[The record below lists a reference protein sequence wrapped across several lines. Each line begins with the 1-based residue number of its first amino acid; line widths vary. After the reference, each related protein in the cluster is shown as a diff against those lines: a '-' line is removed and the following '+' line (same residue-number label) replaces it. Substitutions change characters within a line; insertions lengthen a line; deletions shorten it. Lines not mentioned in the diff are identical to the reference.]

1 MIVLAGGCAPYID
14 QSRPALRAYYQGHF
28 DEAADLIKG
37 VSPRKADRLVAYLDK
52 GTIFQAAG
60 RYKKSIKFFTKAAD
74 LAETYYK
81 QAALSHVGAVLTNDN
96 VLPYIVDPYER
107 LMIHA
112 FLAMNYATIGNMEDA
127 LVEVRR
133 IDTLFPKI
141 YTDQEKRA
149 HLKSAFV
156 AYLMGWIWEG
166 RQLCNDAYIDY
177 KRVQKLKRGPKGL
190 SNDLERT
197 KRCAG
202 LSSDNLPRSSKRP
215 PNLMIVLESGRSPTK
230 ESSEY
235 EHELQII
242 PVPVYKSRSH
252 SGHRASILID
262 GRNVGATSPLDNVD
276 RALRSALD
284 DQMPAIIAR
293 ALARLAVKTGAAV
306 AVGKEVD
313 ENLGIFVGAL
323 LLATNRADLRSW
335 RTLPHTMSVWRG
347 WVTPGKHT
355 ISLDFLDK
363 GGKKIGSVTEQVE
376 VLNDQPELLIIR
388 RIE

>member
-1 MIVLAGGCAPYID
+1 M
-14 QSRPALRAYYQGHF
+14 
-28 DEAADLIKG
+28 IKG

-74 LAETYYK
+74 LSEKYYK

-107 LMIHA
+107 LLIHTY
-112 FLAMNYATIGNMEDA
+112 LAMNYATMGNMEDA

-141 YTDQEKRA
+141 YTDQEKRNY
-149 HLKSAFV
+149 LKSAFV

-166 RQLCNDAYIDY
+166 NQLCNDAYIDY
-177 KRVQKLKRGPKGL
+177 KRVEKLKRGPKNL
-190 SNDLERT
+190 SEDLERT
-197 KRCAG
+197 RRCAG
-202 LSSDNLPRSSKRP
+202 LSSDNVPRSAKKP

-242 PVPVYKSRSH
+242 PVPVYKSRSR

-262 GRNVGATSPLDNVD
+262 GRSVGQTSPLDNID

-284 DQMPAIIAR
+284 DQMPAIISR

-313 ENLGIFVGAL
+313 EDLGIFVGAL

-335 RTLPHTMSVWRG
+335 RTLPHTMSLWRG

-363 GGKKIGSVTEQVE
+363 GGKKIGSVSESIE
-376 VLNDQPELLIIR
+376 IDDDKPKLMIIR
-388 RIE
+388 KIR